1 MRDTTNANTR
11 KISLTQI
18 INAQLKKCGLAGDT
32 GFDRNDQIGIMV
44 KNVMRTVTDDD
55 LRELFE
61 WFGPITQ
68 LFILRDDQSIRSDV
82 AIIAYQSKS
91 DAHNALLRYNRVFL
105 YGSRMRISL
114 LNSSEIGKL
123 HQLFANNDFMR
134 S

>member
-1 MRDTTNANTR
+1 MRDTINGNTR

-18 INAQLKKCGLAGDT
+18 INAQLNKCGLAGDT
-32 GFDRNDQIGIMV
+32 GFDRSDQIGIMV

-91 DAHNALLRYNRVFL
+91 DAHNAQLRYNRVFL

-114 LNSSEIGKL
+114 LHSNEIAKL